1 MEFSVDSDTGNI
13 GSRSG
18 TMIEYVEM
26 TVVCETVRCEN
37 SNIEISLPCA
47 LPDCVVFCGVC
58 NFEITNKK
66 ETGTPD
72 AS

>member
-1 MEFSVDSDTGNI
+1 
-13 GSRSG
+13 
-18 TMIEYVEM
+18 MIEYVEM
-26 TVVCETVRCEN
+26 TVVCETVGCEN
-37 SNIEISLPCA
+37 FGIEISLPCA

-66 ETGTPD
+66 QTEVAD